1 MITEDGILI
10 NGHSFSHVTSHN
22 KIFYWLNVSELSTSK
37 SVTANDLET
46 SYILFLSQPAIY
58 KERLNLGQ
66 RYDIFL
72 NVP

>member
-22 KIFYWLNVSELSTSK
+22 KIFYLLNISELSNFK

-46 SYILFLSQPAIY
+46 SYILFLSQPCNI
-58 KERLNLGQ
+58 Q
-66 RYDIFL
+66 RTPKFGTKIRYFS
-72 NVP
+72 